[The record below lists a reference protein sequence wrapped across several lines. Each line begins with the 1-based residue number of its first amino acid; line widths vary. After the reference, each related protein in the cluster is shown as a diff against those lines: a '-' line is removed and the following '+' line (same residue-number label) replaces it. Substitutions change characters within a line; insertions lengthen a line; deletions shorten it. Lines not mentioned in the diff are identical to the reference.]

1 MFLVF
6 LNIMNL
12 KQKEEKDNMR
22 IKEFWVIEIIKN
34 KFILKTFILNR
45 FIIIKMMMILLINIL
60 KYCKIKII
68 QSI

>member
-1 MFLVF
+1 
-6 LNIMNL
+6 MNL
-12 KQKEEKDNMR
+12 KKKEEKDNMR

-60 KYCKIKII
+60 DTTNSNILKYCKIKII
-68 QSI
+68 ESI